1 MLLNIIHHRNIF
13 FIISGTLIIASVAS
27 LFLWGLNLNIDF
39 TGGTLVEV
47 SFINQRPAT
56 LDVSELLSGLNFS
69 DAQIQSAGESEL
81 ILRMRSLSEVEHQLL
96 LGGLQDKFGA
106 DNIVENRFESVGPI
120 IGQELRSKAWIA
132 ILLSLLFIVAYVA
145 YSFRHVSKPVASWKY
160 GIAAVIALFHD
171 IIIVTGIFSMMGHFW
186 GTEIGILFV
195 TALLTILGYSIN
207 DTIVVFDRIRE
218 NLIYRPKDTF
228 LETINHSVNETIIR
242 SINTSFTV
250 LLVLVA
256 LYVFGGTTVRDFVLA
271 LIFGII
277 FGTYSSIFIAS
288 PMLIIWQKL
297 SSKKY

>member
-47 SFINQRPAT
+47 SFINQRPAA

-132 ILLSLLFIVAYVA
+132 ILLSL
-145 YSFRHVSKPVASWKY
+145 
-160 GIAAVIALFHD
+160 
-171 IIIVTGIFSMMGHFW
+171 M
-186 GTEIGILFV
+186 
-195 TALLTILGYSIN
+195 LLTHFAMCLN
-207 DTIVVFDRIRE
+207 
-218 NLIYRPKDTF
+218 
-228 LETINHSVNETIIR
+228 R
-242 SINTSFTV
+242 SLRGNM
-250 LLVLVA
+250 A
-256 LYVFGGTTVRDFVLA
+256 
-271 LIFGII
+271 
-277 FGTYSSIFIAS
+277 
-288 PMLIIWQKL
+288 
-297 SSKKY
+297 